1 MVFSK
6 ARYLPLKEYYGAT
19 PGEEVASTMSR
30 EAVNMD
36 VIKTSLIIAIG
47 VTFYYLLLQWPTES
61 VTKEIVGQDA
71 SYKNNIND
79 SESSLTEPLATFSDT
94 DVNEEEEEDFE
105 GRYFDIEN
113 KDLAL
118 KIDSKTGRFVY
129 SELKNITKEKGG
141 IAPFEIFGKTTS
153 PDSFKDNLYFANSG
167 FYVQGEG
174 YLNPNFSESSR
185 NITDNGEIEYQFL
198 GTTERFDFI
207 RKVRFSSTGYKI
219 SVVDSV
225 LSKSNEQ
232 LQLTPYVVIERDGSP
247 VEEGGLMYTY
257 LGPVFSS
264 TNDTYE
270 KYDFED
276 IKEAPYQNRSFG
288 GWVALIQHYFLSAW
302 VPNQS
307 SEYLYQARYSNRSER
322 FSLGYTS
329 RENAVNY
336 GDSISTENVLF
347 VGPKL
352 PGQLSEI
359 EENLDLTVD
368 YGFLWWLGKPM
379 YWFLELGNKIFNN
392 WGMAIIFLTVVLKII
407 TWPLSAKAYVSMGK
421 MRELAPKMQQ
431 LQEKHGDN
439 RQAMSQEMMQ
449 MYQKEGVNPLGGCLP
464 MLAQLPFFLAFY
476 WVLLETVELRHS
488 PFFLWIDDLSAMDP
502 YFILPILN
510 GAGMYLSQKLTPTPP
525 NADPMQAQMMKIFP
539 LVFAVIFAWFPS
551 GLVLYW
557 LVNMVIQIFQQWW
570 YSRKA
575 LAN

>member
-1 MVFSK
+1 
-6 ARYLPLKEYYGAT
+6 
-19 PGEEVASTMSR
+19 
-30 EAVNMD
+30 
-36 VIKTSLIIAIG
+36 
-47 VTFYYLLLQWPTES
+47 
-61 VTKEIVGQDA
+61 
-71 SYKNNIND
+71 
-79 SESSLTEPLATFSDT
+79 
-94 DVNEEEEEDFE
+94 
-105 GRYFDIEN
+105 
-113 KDLAL
+113 
-118 KIDSKTGRFVY
+118 
-129 SELKNITKEKGG
+129 
-141 IAPFEIFGKTTS
+141 
-153 PDSFKDNLYFANSG
+153 
-167 FYVQGEG
+167 
-174 YLNPNFSESSR
+174 
-185 NITDNGEIEYQFL
+185 
-198 GTTERFDFI
+198 
-207 RKVRFSSTGYKI
+207 
-219 SVVDSV
+219 
-225 LSKSNEQ
+225 
-232 LQLTPYVVIERDGSP
+232 
-247 VEEGGLMYTY
+247 MYTY

-276 IKEAPYQNRSFG
+276 IKEAPYQNKSLG

-329 RENAVNY
+329 RESAVNY
-336 GDSISTENVLF
+336 GDSISTENVLY

-352 PGQLSEI
+352 PGQLAEI

-510 GAGMYLSQKLTPTPP
+510 GAGMYLSQKLTPNPSKCRS
-525 NADPMQAQMMKIFP
+525 NAGSDDENIPVGFCGHFCMVSVGPSAL
-539 LVFAVIFAWFPS
+539 LVGQYGYSDISAVVVLKESLSQLKSFYKC
-551 GLVLYW
+551 LVKL
-557 LVNMVIQIFQQWW
+557 L
-570 YSRKA
+570 
-575 LAN
+575 